1 MRRCPLDGPFR
12 KDGERR
18 HEFTSFFANFERA
31 KFGACTNPAARVLL
45 RGAALAAVNFWSI
58 AAPVAGVAAGVA
70 AWGAVHPTSEL
81 FGSTVHHTRRR
92 REIALTFD
100 DGPNPAITPQ
110 LLELL
115 ERHSARATFFLIGRF
130 ARACPELVREI
141 AARGHAIGNHTET
154 HCNLAV
160 LSSSRTMEEIAR
172 CRESIAGAL
181 ARGTGEARGAARG
194 LAWMRP
200 PFGYRGP
207 QTGNAVRRAGLRGVA
222 MWSLVCYEWRRK
234 SAAELIARLARV
246 EVHSRV
252 RHTRTRGGLGDAGVN
267 RGGDVILLHDGDFRA
282 LGADLRHVLAAL
294 EHWLPR
300 WRDAGL
306 EFVTMDQIGD
316 EVRSPGQAGNA
327 GHVGN
332 AGQAGNS
339 RPGSQVEA
347 PQ

>member
-1 MRRCPLDGPFR
+1 V
-12 KDGERR
+12 
-18 HEFTSFFANFERA
+18 N
-31 KFGACTNPAARVLL
+31 L
-45 RGAALAAVNFWSI
+45 RSI
-58 AAPVAGVAAGVA
+58 AVPAAGVAAGVA

-81 FGSTVHHTRRR
+81 FGTTVHHTRRR

-154 HCNLAV
+154 HPNLAV
-160 LSSSRTMEEIAR
+160 LSSSRTVEEIAR
-172 CRESIAGAL
+172 CSESIAGAL
-181 ARGTGEARGAARG
+181 ASGARETRGAARG
-194 LAWMRP
+194 LEWMRP

-207 QTGNAVRRAGLRGVA
+207 QTASAVRRAGLSGVA
-222 MWSLVCYEWRRK
+222 MWSLMCYEWRRK
-234 SAAELIARLARV
+234 STSELIARLARV

-252 RHTRTRGGLGDAGVN
+252 RRTRARSDAAGERVN

-282 LGADLRHVLAAL
+282 LGADRRHVLAAL

-306 EFVTMDQIGD
+306 EFVTMDQVAD
-316 EVRSPGQAGNA
+316 ATRVQ
-327 GHVGN
+327 H
-332 AGQAGNS
+332 
-339 RPGSQVEA
+339 A
-347 PQ
+347 PADK